1 MDRQSLALLIPIT
14 AMLIP
19 IAAIVMGGVLKLSRL
34 RLEEA
39 KLRAGAL
46 PDSGLAELDQVR
58 GEMDQLR
65 HELTEVQ
72 ERLDFAERLL
82 AQRRDQAHLPPGD

>member
-1 MDRQSLALLIPIT
+1 MDRQSWALLIPIT

-19 IAAIVMGGVLKLSRL
+19 IAAIVMGGMLKLAKV

-39 KLRAGAL
+39 KARAGVL
-46 PDSGLAELDQVR
+46 PDGTLAELDAVR

-65 HELTEVQ
+65 HELADVQ
-72 ERLDFAERLL
+72 ERLDFAERLI
-82 AQRRDQAHLPPGD
+82 AQRRDQDRLPGGS